1 MILLS
6 MVIKTPPTIRPYFR
20 REKLA
25 YNKIRGFHEL
35 LSGFELNF
43 PCSHKFIQI
52 VENYFK
58 TNIAIRKSPT
68 FYFRLI
74 FLGENR
80 A

>member
-1 MILLS
+1 MICFLD
-6 MVIKTPPTIRPYFR
+6 VYTIF
-20 REKLA
+20 LA
-25 YNKIRGFHEL
+25 RKIIY
-35 LSGFELNF
+35 
-43 PCSHKFIQI
+43 KI

-58 TNIAIRKSPT
+58 TTTALHKSPT